1 MKAWRL
7 RCDEFLPMTTTS
19 ASDGTSL
26 PRFSEVKLKARL
38 FVRACLCCKIVRQQN
53 LRWSV
58 KFVSSDYLKD
68 MVGKCCDILPV
79 VWGLWSGEQHISCWA
94 PSSWQRLTK
103 TAKKCQKRG
112 GAERGGLLL
121 VQQTQMET
129 EELGRGSASYHR
141 PAQIFERHQATT
153 FCPILLKTWSG
164 KRGRK
169 YTKHNIPLLKLI
181 WNK

>member
-1 MKAWRL
+1 
-7 RCDEFLPMTTTS
+7 MTTTS

-112 GAERGGLLL
+112 GAERGRVAGAANPDGNWGARSRLCFLSPTGPDL
-121 VQQTQMET
+121 WAPP
-129 EELGRGSASYHR
+129 G
-141 PAQIFERHQATT
+141 TT
-153 FCPILLKTWSG
+153 FGPILLKTWSG
-164 KRGRK
+164 KGAENTQNTK
-169 YTKHNIPLLKLI
+169 YSLFLKLI

>member
-1 MKAWRL
+1 MKTWRL

-58 KFVSSDYLKD
+58 KFVSSDYPKD

-79 VWGLWSGEQHISCWA
+79 VWGLWWGEQHISCWA
-94 PSSWQRLTK
+94 PSSWQRLTRMPK
-103 TAKKCQKRG
+103 VAKQVD
-112 GAERGGLLL
+112 GAANPNPNWAGTGLA
-121 VQQTQMET
+121 
-129 EELGRGSASYHR
+129 ASYEVAPNSR
-141 PAQIFERHQATT
+141 ATA
-153 FCPILLKTWSG
+153 PHILPTNALKVG
-164 KRGRK
+164 LEKK
-169 YTKHNIPLLKLI
+169 AANTKMYHLQFIAFV
-181 WNK
+181 